1 MIELMSLCNIN
12 GYDRF
17 ENVIKNMHEQKKF
30 TSDVE
35 HAKVNFFHYVLKTTY
50 NVHVYRNYLF
60 I

>member
-1 MIELMSLCNIN
+1 MSLCNIN

-17 ENVIKNMHEQKKF
+17 ENVIENMHEQKKF